1 MRKDLPRR
9 LLILLLRLGAVMTG
23 LAFLTVPLPVETMV
37 SVHRWLGLGELPRAP
52 IVEYLARSV
61 SVFYGFHGVLL
72 FLLSTNVDRFA
83 PIITFVA
90 VMNVLFG
97 IVLIAIDVKAGLPAL
112 WIAFEG
118 PPVVLTGIALGLLNR
133 AARKQAVSVESL
145 TW

>member
-1 MRKDLPRR
+1 
-9 LLILLLRLGAVMTG
+9 
-23 LAFLTVPLPVETMV
+23 MV
-37 SVHRWLGLGELPRAP
+37 AVHRWLGLGELPSAP

-61 SVFYGFHGVLL
+61 SAFYGFHGVLL

-97 IVLIAIDVKAGLPAL
+97 LILIVVDVKAGLPAL
-112 WIAFEG
+112 WVALEG
-118 PPVVLTGIALGLLNR
+118 PPVILIGIALALLNR
-133 AARKQAVSVESL
+133 AAARERAVSLESP